1 MSEFKDIAKTDRPTI
16 ARDLTVRLV
25 RVLLVVF
32 VIAASTNYVITLSHD
47 NQALR
52 EKAEETANNLASV
65 LVSPMWNLN
74 RDELE
79 KIISIYRQS
88 GIVSDIEL
96 AEIQETAQH
105 QEVSQTVRIP
115 WQNSSGTYSLTLSR
129 DIIRQDE
136 RDGPQLIGRIQIRFA
151 DRESR
156 RKQIESVLYS
166 VLVFASI
173 SATLF
178 VATTILMRRFIR
190 VPLDALSAELSLIAS
205 GDYQHKMLPAR
216 QAEIAMIAEK
226 VQVMAK
232 EISLREDALQQNQN
246 KLEILN
252 VAILDIF
259 SCATPDALIRQTMVQ
274 SFRVTNC
281 ETVTFA
287 YDADHANVQS
297 DRGLSSY
304 VGIHGQVF
312 EADAATL
319 ANHTPTPDD
328 RKVFAFPLKSRD
340 RVIGT
345 ITVAFANV
353 ANVMAVQL
361 LRSLLSLATMALI
374 RAAEIREKAFID
386 TELQV
391 AETMQQSM
399 VFDYKSNPPRSIVV
413 ADHYEPVLRVGGDW
427 FSIIE
432 SRDARSV
439 FVIMGDVTGHGLAQG
454 LITTAMAGAMT
465 LIESLVKDQETSQ
478 FMTPADIITH
488 LGTVM
493 RKLLGQ
499 GTLRMTCVAAQINFD
514 LGILKVCNA
523 GHTFPLMLRQSEA
536 EGTKAEALSKLQQ
549 NMLGGESSPG
559 RSEQKSEQG
568 YVNATYNIGKR
579 DLLVFYT
586 DGLTEAKS
594 KDGRGFYRPFQRQF
608 GKISSARSAT
618 ALRDEI
624 LSQFRSHT
632 NDVPVAD
639 DICLIVIGRRPD
651 NIEEAA

>member
-1 MSEFKDIAKTDRPTI
+1 MNDIIYNAKIERPTI

-32 VIAASTNYVITLSHD
+32 VIAATTNFVITMNRD
-47 NQALR
+47 DMALR

-65 LVSPMWNLN
+65 LVTPMWNLN

-79 KIISIYRQS
+79 KIIAIYRQS

-96 AEIQETAQH
+96 TEIQETAQH
-105 QEVSQTVRIP
+105 TELSETIRVG
-115 WQNSSGTYSLTLSR
+115 WQNISNPSSLTLTR
-129 DIIRQDE
+129 DIVRKDE

-156 RKQIESVLYS
+156 RKQIESILYS

-173 SATLF
+173 SVTLF
-178 VATTILMRRFIR
+178 VATTVLLRRFLR
-190 VPLDALSAELSLIAS
+190 VPLDALSAELSHIAA
-205 GDYQHKMLPAR
+205 GNYQHKMLPAR
-216 QAEIAMIAEK
+216 QAEIAMIADK
-226 VQVMAK
+226 VQLMAK
-232 EISLREDALQQNQN
+232 EIQLREEALQQNQS

-259 SCATPDALIRQTMVQ
+259 SCATPDGLIRQTMVQ
-274 SFRVTNC
+274 AFRVTNC

-287 YDADHANVQS
+287 FNNDSGSGLAE
-297 DRGLSSY
+297 RGLTSY

-319 ANHTPTPDD
+319 ATHSLVADE

-340 RVIGT
+340 RMIGT
-345 ITVAFANV
+345 ITVAFAVV
-353 ANVMAVQL
+353 ADVMAVQL
-361 LRSLLSLATMALI
+361 LRSLLSLATMGLI
-374 RAAEIREKAFID
+374 RLSEIREKAFID

-399 VFDYKSNPPRSIVV
+399 VFDYKSNPPHSVV
-413 ADHYEPVLRVGGDW
+413 IADHYEPVLRVGGDW

-432 SRDARSV
+432 SSDNRNV

-465 LIESLVKDQETSQ
+465 LIEGLIRDQEAAK

-488 LGTVM
+488 LATVM
-493 RKLLGQ
+493 RKLLGKS
-499 GTLRMTCVAAQINFD
+499 TLRMTCVAAQINFEAGA
-514 LGILKVCNA
+514 LAICNA
-523 GHTFPLMLRQSEA
+523 GHTFPLLLRQSA
-536 EGTKAEALSKLQQ
+536 GVGTKAEALSKLQQ
-549 NMLGGESSPG
+549 NMLGGDDRLDRP
-559 RSEQKSEQG
+559 RHG
-568 YVNATYNIGKR
+568 YENATYEIGKS

-586 DGLTEAKS
+586 DGLTEARS

-608 GKISSARSAT
+608 AKISSKRSSA

-632 NDVPVAD
+632 SDVPVAD
-639 DICLIVIGRRPD
+639 DICLMVIGHRAD
-651 NIEEAA
+651 GVEEAA